1 MGVVRGLLTETAGS
15 GPPVLVMHG
24 GMGMDHRYFRPWLDT
39 LGRGATLVY
48 YDHRGNGGSDDPDDW
63 QAFGLAQWA
72 ADADAVR
79 ASVGADRIVV
89 LGHSC
94 AVFLALEYARRYPQ
108 RVAGLILCAGAP
120 VIDYGETI
128 LALATARGTAAQL
141 AGLTALFTAAKL
153 DDESFKA
160 HYLAALPLY
169 FHRYRPEYGEH
180 IGRSVR
186 FGAKAFLHGRVK
198 LFAEFDSRPWLP
210 TIGVPA
216 LVIGGRDDIIAPVS
230 AGAERL
236 ANGLPQAELVL
247 FAASGHFPFVEETE
261 RFAEVVSGW
270 LARQGQAG

>member
-39 LGRGATLVY
+39 LGRAATLVY
-48 YDHRGNGGSDDPDDW
+48 YDHRGNGRSDDPADW

-128 LALATARGTAAQL
+128 FARATARGTAAQL
-141 AGLTALFTAAKL
+141 ASLTALFTAAEL

-160 HYLAALPLY
+160 HYLAVLPLY
-169 FHRYRPEYGEH
+169 FHRDCPAYREH
-180 IGRSVR
+180 VGRCVR
-186 FGAKAFLHGRVK
+186 FGARAFLHGRVK

-210 TIGVPA
+210 AIGVPA
-216 LVIGGRDDIIAPVS
+216 LVIGGRDDIIAPVFE
-230 AGAERL
+230 GAERL
-236 ANGLPQAELVL
+236 AAGLPQAELVV

-261 RFAEVVSGW
+261 RFAQVVSGW
-270 LARQGQAG
+270 LARQRQAR